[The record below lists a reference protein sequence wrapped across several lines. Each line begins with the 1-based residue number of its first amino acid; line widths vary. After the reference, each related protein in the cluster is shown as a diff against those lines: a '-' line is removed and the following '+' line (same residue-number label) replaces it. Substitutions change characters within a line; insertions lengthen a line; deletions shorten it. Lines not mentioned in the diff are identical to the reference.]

1 MIQFKDELH
10 LCKQNLSQF
19 PVVNKQNK
27 TEIIVKAIANKGRCL
42 TADGIRQRTC
52 DAALMISLLL
62 ESLRSGTGFH
72 KEGQ

>member
-1 MIQFKDELH
+1 VT
-10 LCKQNLSQF
+10 NLPLTSDLGCRL
-19 PVVNKQNK
+19 PSEIDMQNK